1 MAAGFSSINKQNKM
15 SKNIFFIS
23 GLLLLKI
30 TMVIAQVKNGKPAF
44 PRSQG
49 SSSVMLVEGGRF
61 YRDLN
66 KNNKLD
72 IYEDIQQSID
82 ARIEDL
88 IAQMTLE
95 EKAGMMF
102 MNGAPVSEDADPQG
116 RVNLTGPAARMASVV
131 ENMNALKMTHFNIWD
146 IPADP
151 SIFARWYNRT
161 QEAAEKTRL
170 GIPITIASDP
180 RHHLGKNVIGMSSTG
195 FSQFCEMPGFAAIG
209 DENLVKQF
217 AEIVRQEYMAIGIRE
232 ALHPQ
237 IDLATEP
244 RWARISGNFSEDAQ
258 LTARLVKPYIMGLQ
272 TSDLISGVACM
283 TKHFPGGGPQKE
295 GLDPHFAFQKG
306 QIYPGNNFD
315 YHLIPF
321 EAAFQA
327 GTAAIMPYYGVPT
340 DQTNENVGMSYNKTI
355 ITQLLREK
363 YKFDGVVCTDWG
375 LISDVPMGP
384 GVVWDAR
391 AWGVEK
397 LSPAERVYKIID
409 AGCDQFGG
417 ENKPELV
424 VQLVTEG
431 KLSEGRINESMRR
444 LLRQKFELGLFD
456 QPFVDDKNVPLVIG
470 RPEAKALGEKTQKI
484 SMTLLK
490 NDKATLPLKKQKHK
504 VYIENID
511 SATVAQYASV
521 VTSPKEAD
529 FAIIRIH
536 TPWYPIET
544 KIPFAASFHH
554 GDLDFKGKEK
564 NKILDLLKTV
574 PTIVDIYL
582 DRPAVIPEIA
592 SGAAALIAD
601 YGASD
606 KAVCEVLFG
615 NAQPQGKLPF
625 ELPSSM
631 EAVKNQKT
639 DVPYDSVNPLFKFG
653 FGLSYK

>member
-1 MAAGFSSINKQNKM
+1 M
-15 SKNIFFIS
+15 SKKILFIAGLFLLNIT
-23 GLLLLKI
+23 L
-30 TMVIAQVKNGKPAF
+30 VHAQVKSGKPAS

-49 SSSVMLVEGGRF
+49 SSSVMLVEGGRY

-72 IYEDIQQSID
+72 VYEDIQQSVD

-88 IAQMTLE
+88 LNQMTLE

-102 MNGAPVSEDADPQG
+102 INGAPVSQDADPQG
-116 RVNLTGPAARMASVV
+116 RVNLTGPAARMATVV

-151 SIFARWYNRT
+151 SIFATWYNRT

-217 AEIVRQEYMAIGIRE
+217 ADIVRQEYMAIGIRE

-244 RWARISGNFSEDAQ
+244 RWARISGNFSEDAK

-272 TSDLISGVACM
+272 TSDLSSGVACM

-306 QIYPGNNFD
+306 QIYPGKNFD

-340 DQTNENVGMSYNKTI
+340 DQTDENVGMSYNKTI
-355 ITQLLREK
+355 ITQLLRKK
-363 YKFDGVVCTDWG
+363 YKYDGVVCTDWG

-417 ENKPELV
+417 ENKPDLV
-424 VQLVTEG
+424 VQLVKEG
-431 KLSEGRINESMRR
+431 KLSESRIDESIRR

-490 NDKATLPLKKQKHK
+490 NDKALLPLKKQKHK

-511 SATVAQYASV
+511 SATVAQYATV
-521 VTSPKEAD
+521 VSSPKEAD
-529 FAIIRIH
+529 FAIIRIN
-536 TPWYPIET
+536 TPWYPVET
-544 KIPFAASFHH
+544 KNPFAASFHH

-564 NKILDLLKTV
+564 DKIMALLKTV

-606 KAVCEVLFG
+606 KSVCEVLFG

-639 DVPYDSVNPLFKFG
+639 DVPYDSVNPLYKFG

>member
-1 MAAGFSSINKQNKM
+1 M
-15 SKNIFFIS
+15 SKKILFIAGLFLLNIT
-23 GLLLLKI
+23 L
-30 TMVIAQVKNGKPAF
+30 VHAQVKSGKPAS

-72 IYEDIQQSID
+72 VYEDIQQSVD

-88 IAQMTLE
+88 LTQMTLE

-102 MNGAPVSEDADPQG
+102 INGAPVSQDADPQG
-116 RVNLTGPAARMASVV
+116 RVNLTGPAARMATVV

-151 SIFARWYNRT
+151 SIFATWYNRT

-217 AEIVRQEYMAIGIRE
+217 ADIVRQEYMAIGIRE

-244 RWARISGNFSEDAQ
+244 RWARISGNFSEDAK

-272 TSDLISGVACM
+272 TSDLSSGVACM

-306 QIYPGNNFD
+306 QIYPGKNFD

-340 DQTNENVGMSYNKTI
+340 DQTDENVGMSYNKTI
-355 ITQLLREK
+355 ITQLLRKK
-363 YKFDGVVCTDWG
+363 YKYDGVVCTDWG

-417 ENKPELV
+417 ENKPDLV
-424 VQLVTEG
+424 VQLVKEG
-431 KLSEGRINESMRR
+431 KLSESRIDESIRR

-490 NDKATLPLKKQKHK
+490 NDKAILPLKKQKHK

-511 SATVAQYASV
+511 SATVAQYATV
-521 VTSPKEAD
+521 VSSPKEAD
-529 FAIIRIH
+529 FAIIRIN
-536 TPWYPIET
+536 TPWYPVET
-544 KIPFAASFHH
+544 KNPFAASFHH

-564 NKILDLLKTV
+564 DKIMALLKTV

-606 KAVCEVLFG
+606 KSVCEVLFG

-639 DVPYDSVNPLFKFG
+639 DVPYDSVNPLYKFG

>member
-1 MAAGFSSINKQNKM
+1 M
-15 SKNIFFIS
+15 SKKILFIAGLFLLNIT
-23 GLLLLKI
+23 L
-30 TMVIAQVKNGKPAF
+30 VHAQVKSGKPAS

-49 SSSVMLVEGGRF
+49 SSSVMLVEGGRY

-72 IYEDIQQSID
+72 VYEDIQQSVD

-88 IAQMTLE
+88 LNQMTLE

-102 MNGAPVSEDADPQG
+102 INGAPVSQDADPQG
-116 RVNLTGPAARMASVV
+116 RVNLTGPAARMATVV

-151 SIFARWYNRT
+151 SIFATWYNRT

-217 AEIVRQEYMAIGIRE
+217 ADIVRQEYMAIGIRQ

-244 RWARISGNFSEDAQ
+244 RWARISGNFSEDAK

-272 TSDLISGVACM
+272 TSDLSSGVACM

-306 QIYPGNNFD
+306 QIYPGKNFD

-355 ITQLLREK
+355 ITQLLRKK
-363 YKFDGVVCTDWG
+363 YKYDGVVCTDWG

-417 ENKPELV
+417 ENKPNLV
-424 VQLVTEG
+424 VQLVKEG
-431 KLSEGRINESMRR
+431 KLSESRIDESMRR

-490 NDKATLPLKKQKHK
+490 NDKALLPLKKQKHK

-511 SATVAQYASV
+511 SATVAQYATV
-521 VTSPKEAD
+521 VSSPKEAD
-529 FAIIRIH
+529 FAIIRIN
-536 TPWYPIET
+536 TPWYPVET
-544 KIPFAASFHH
+544 KNPFAASFHH

-564 NKILDLLKTV
+564 DKIMALLKTV

-592 SGAAALIAD
+592 GGAAALIAD

-606 KAVCEVLFG
+606 KSVCEVLFG

-639 DVPYDSVNPLFKFG
+639 DVPYDSVNPLYKFG

>member
-1 MAAGFSSINKQNKM
+1 
-15 SKNIFFIS
+15 
-23 GLLLLKI
+23 
-30 TMVIAQVKNGKPAF
+30 MVIAQVKNGKPAF

-180 RHHLGKNVIGMSSTG
+180 RHHLGKNVVGMSSAG

-217 AEIVRQEYMAIGIRE
+217 ADIVRQEYMAIGIRE

-258 LTARLVKPYIMGLQ
+258 FTARLVKPYIMGLQ

>member
-1 MAAGFSSINKQNKM
+1 M
-15 SKNIFFIS
+15 SKKILFIAGLFLLNIT
-23 GLLLLKI
+23 L
-30 TMVIAQVKNGKPAF
+30 VHAQVKSGKPAS

-49 SSSVMLVEGGRF
+49 SSSVMLVEGGRY

-72 IYEDIQQSID
+72 VYEDIQQSVD

-88 IAQMTLE
+88 LTQMTLE

-102 MNGAPVSEDADPQG
+102 INGAPVSQDADPQG
-116 RVNLTGPAARMASVV
+116 RVNLTGPAARMATVV

-151 SIFARWYNRT
+151 SIFATWYNRA

-170 GIPITIASDP
+170 GIPLTIASDP

-217 AEIVRQEYMAIGIRE
+217 ADIVRQEYMAIGIRE

-244 RWARISGNFSEDAQ
+244 RWARISGNFSEDAK

-272 TSDLISGVACM
+272 TSDLSSGVACM

-306 QIYPGNNFD
+306 QIYPGKNFD

-327 GTAAIMPYYGVPT
+327 GTAAIMPYYGVPM
-340 DQTNENVGMSYNKTI
+340 DQTDENVGMSYNKTI
-355 ITQLLREK
+355 ITQLLRKK
-363 YKFDGVVCTDWG
+363 YKYDGVVCTDWG
-375 LISDVPMGP
+375 LISDLPMGP

-417 ENKPELV
+417 ENKPDLV
-424 VQLVTEG
+424 VHLVKEG
-431 KLSEGRINESMRR
+431 KLSESRIDESMRR

-490 NDKATLPLKKQKHK
+490 NDKAILPLKKQKHK

-511 SATVAQYASV
+511 SATVAQYATV
-521 VTSPKEAD
+521 VSSPKEAD
-529 FAIIRIH
+529 FAIIRIN
-536 TPWYPIET
+536 TPWYPVET
-544 KIPFAASFHH
+544 KNPFAASFHH

-564 NKILDLLKTV
+564 DKIMALLKTV

-606 KAVCEVLFG
+606 KSVCEVLFG
-615 NAQPQGKLPF
+615 NTQPQGKLPF

-639 DVPYDSVNPLFKFG
+639 DVPYDSVNPLYKFG